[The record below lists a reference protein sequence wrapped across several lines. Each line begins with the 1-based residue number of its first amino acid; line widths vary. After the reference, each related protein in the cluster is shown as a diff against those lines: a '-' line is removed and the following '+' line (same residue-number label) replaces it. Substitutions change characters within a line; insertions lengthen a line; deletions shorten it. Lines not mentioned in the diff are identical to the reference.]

1 MEFHYELKIPK
12 DRIAVLIGPKGA
24 TRKKIEKKLN
34 LRLQIDSQEGEVKL
48 SGEDSLNL
56 LSAQNIVK
64 AIGRGINPEK
74 ALDLLE
80 ENVVLESI
88 DITDY
93 SGTSKKRLITLRGRL
108 IGTEGKSRKYIE
120 QLTGIYISVYGKTI
134 TLLGE
139 YEEVS
144 LARKAIE
151 ALLSGSRHSTV
162 YAWLEKQTKEL
173 KVRLY

>member
-1 MEFHYELKIPK
+1 MEFHDELKIPK

-108 IGTEGKSRKYIE
+108 IGTDGKARRYIE

-173 KVRLY
+173 KVRL

>member
-108 IGTEGKSRKYIE
+108 IGTDGKARRYIE